1 MKYKVG
7 ERVRIVSET
16 TEEMNWV
23 SEMAM
28 YLGRVM
34 TIKSIVSGLI
44 FDDRY
49 IMAEDKGKWFWN
61 DEMIAGLASETPF
74 DFDVWKDKKV
84 CMHCKTRQEA
94 EDFCREMDKAGLRWE

>member
-23 SEMAM
+23 SEMDM

-34 TIKSIVSGLI
+34 TIKNIISGLI
-44 FDDRY
+44 FGGSLQNGR
-49 IMAEDKGKWFWN
+49 
-61 DEMIAGLASETPF
+61 
-74 DFDVWKDKKV
+74 
-84 CMHCKTRQEA
+84 R
-94 EDFCREMDKAGLRWE
+94 